1 MEKRKYE
8 WSWDSE
14 ENRKDYDQ
22 MRIISGVAKKYSKF
36 AVGGM
41 IANRIISVIDVLY
54 LKNLSTRYQVYSSVS
69 KLDSQNIE
77 YSFKIIF

>member
-1 MEKRKYE
+1 
-8 WSWDSE
+8 
-14 ENRKDYDQ
+14 

-36 AVGGM
+36 AVGAM